1 MKKIKIEELI
11 KGEIERDIDN
21 LNDNEET
28 ELINNLYED
37 SYLVEERIE
46 SIISEIE
53 EENEIE
59 YSGDT
64 TELIDYYVDRLTLYT
79 D

>member
-1 MKKIKIEELI
+1 MKEFEFDELI

-21 LNDNEET
+21 LNENKET

-37 SYLVEERIE
+37 TSLVEERIE
-46 SIISEIE
+46 AIISEIE

-59 YSGDT
+59 YSGDIS
-64 TELIDYYVDRLTLYT
+64 ELVDYYTDRLTLYT

>member
-1 MKKIKIEELI
+1 MNEIKIEELI

-21 LNDNEET
+21 LNDNKET

-37 SYLVEERIE
+37 SSLVEERIE
-46 SIISEIE
+46 AIISEIE

-59 YSGDT
+59 YSGDI
-64 TELIDYYVDRLTLYT
+64 TELIDYYIDRLTLYI